1 VTVVEVGS
9 EKVGL
14 SVDAP
19 GNVAVSRDDYPLAV
33 HLEFQRARERGDRIT
48 TEEAYQ
54 RAETARREG
63 GGRG

>member
-9 EKVGL
+9 GKLGL

-48 TEEAYQ
+48 KEEAYQ